1 LGTILLNI
9 VAAIRGIIVFLG
21 MVIYMLVYAISCIIY
36 KHTKQRALNLRT
48 HYLKYVAIPVLNIKI
63 TKVGEPSDKT
73 ALYVANHRSFAD
85 PIVICKYLQ
94 AFVIAK
100 AEVAH
105 YPIINKGAELTGV
118 IWVDR
123 NNKDSR
129 TATRDKLTETIDQGF
144 NILVFPEGTVG
155 VHNHTLPFR
164 KGTFMEAAENNIPV
178 VPIAIEF
185 RSEKDLWVRE
195 KFLPQYFHQF
205 SKWKTEVKVKFGK
218 PISNTNGEILH
229 QQAYDWINQELSDM
243 QKDWSY
249 IFN

>member
-1 LGTILLNI
+1 VNVLLYLL
-9 VAAIRGIIVFLG
+9 AAIRGIIVFLG
-21 MVIYMLVYAISCIIY
+21 MVIFMVSYVLSCIFY

-48 HYLKYVAIPVLNIKI
+48 NYLKYVAIPVLNIKI
-63 TKVGEPSDKT
+63 TKEGAPYDKT

-129 TATRDKLTETIDQGF
+129 SATREKLTETIDSGF
-144 NILVFPEGTVG
+144 NILVYPEGTVG
-155 VHNHTLPFR
+155 IHKSTLPFR
-164 KGTFMEAAENNIPV
+164 KGTFIEAAQNNIPV
-178 VPIAIEF
+178 IPIAIEF
-185 RSEKDLWVRE
+185 RSHKDLWVRE

-205 SKWKTEVKVKFGK
+205 SKWKTEVKLKFGM
-218 PISNTNGEILH
+218 PLYNTNGEDLH
-229 QQAYDWINQELSDM
+229 QDAYDWINQELSEM
-243 QKDWSY
+243 QKNWSY
-249 IFN
+249 SFS

>member
-1 LGTILLNI
+1 VLLYI
-9 VAAIRGIIVFLG
+9 IAAIRGIVIFMG
-21 MVIYMLVYAISCIIY
+21 MAMFMLSYGLSCIFY

-48 HYLKYVAIPVLNIKI
+48 NYLKYVAIPVLNIKI
-63 TKVGEPSDKT
+63 TKEGEPCNKT

-100 AEVAH
+100 AEVAN

-129 TATRDKLTETIDQGF
+129 SATREKLTETIDSGF
-144 NILVFPEGTVG
+144 NILVYPEGTVG
-155 VHNHTLPFR
+155 IHKNTLPFR
-164 KGTFMEAAENNIPV
+164 KGTFIEAAQNNIPV

-185 RSEKDLWVRE
+185 RSNKDLWVRE
-195 KFLPQYFHQF
+195 KFIPQYFHQF
-205 SKWKTEVKVKFGK
+205 SKWKTEVKLKFGT
-218 PISNTNGEILH
+218 PLSNPNGEELH
-229 QQAYDWINQELSDM
+229 QEAYDWINQELSEM
-243 QKDWSY
+243 QKNWSDS
-249 IFN
+249 FS

>member
-1 LGTILLNI
+1 MLLYI
-9 VAAIRGIIVFLG
+9 IAAIRGIVIFMG
-21 MVIYMLVYAISCIIY
+21 MAMFMLSYGLSCIFY

-48 HYLKYVAIPVLNIKI
+48 NYLKYVAIPVLNIKI
-63 TKVGEPSDKT
+63 TKEGEPYHKT

-100 AEVAH
+100 AEVAN

-129 TATRDKLTETIDQGF
+129 SATREKLTETIDSGF
-144 NILVFPEGTVG
+144 NILVYPEGTVG
-155 VHNHTLPFR
+155 IHKNTLPFR
-164 KGTFMEAAENNIPV
+164 KGTFIEAAQNNIPV

-185 RSEKDLWVRE
+185 RSNKDLWVRE
-195 KFLPQYFHQF
+195 KFIPQYFHQF
-205 SKWKTEVKVKFGK
+205 SKWKTEVKLKFGT
-218 PISNTNGEILH
+218 PLSNLNGEELH
-229 QQAYDWINQELSDM
+229 QEAYDWINQELSEM
-243 QKDWSY
+243 QKNWSDS
-249 IFN
+249 FS